1 MTATKWNQDINAGD
15 SWMADINLKTGTGTN
30 RDITNHT
37 LASEIK
43 RHYKSVNVKE
53 PMNVEIKEASSGRV
67 KLSLTAVQTTNLK
80 FGKWIYD
87 VELTDRRGSVVTI
100 AGDGGSGAKAVAVVN
115 TSGAISGITILNG
128 GTGYTTAT
136 NGGTG
141 YTTATVTIT
150 DTRTVTAPEVNG
162 SGATATATITGGVIT
177 GITIATGGINY
188 VEQTKERVIEGIIT
202 IRPEVTKI

>member
-1 MTATKWNQDINAGD
+1 MAATKWNQDINAGD

-136 NGGTG
+136 
-141 YTTATVTIT
+141 VTIT

>member
-1 MTATKWNQDINAGD
+1 MAATKWNQDINAGD

-136 NGGTG
+136 
-141 YTTATVTIT
+141 VTIN